1 MSSAR
6 ASTAGSTRACP
17 HCKATILQSAAVCPN
32 CRGHLRYDSAAVA
45 GQSTAASTPLRV
57 EGTVRHP
64 GGTGALEYT
73 MLLTIRNQRG
83 EEVARQLVGV
93 ALKGEE
99 EDARRMRFYVDSVVR
114 ERARTSAHWKDFFT
128 AAQGLWQ

>member
-93 ALKGEE
+93 GAMHAGEQRTFTLSVE
-99 EDARRMRFYVDSVVR
+99 LFDGKPSTLAR
-114 ERARTSAHWKDFFT
+114 K
-128 AAQGLWQ
+128 

>member
-83 EEVARQLVGV
+83 EEVARHVVGV
-93 ALKGEE
+93 GAIEGAQTRSFSVAVETHAMPAGKG
-99 EDARRMRFYVDSVVR
+99 RRR
-114 ERARTSAHWKDFFT
+114 
-128 AAQGLWQ
+128 